1 MYVGLVMVVSTLGR
15 VVDVMLWKCMVSLHL
30 VVPVFSSL
38 AIHAGIAISCF
49 LVVFSGVL

>member
-1 MYVGLVMVVSTLGR
+1 MYVVLITVVSMLGR
-15 VVDVMLWKCMVSLHL
+15 VVDVMLWNCMVSLHF
-30 VVPVFSSL
+30 VVPVLSSL